1 MIERWSSDAS
11 TRGLSRQTIETYVK
25 ALRAFSR
32 FLGSRTMED
41 ASKMDVRAFVDMKRK
56 QGVTT
61 RTIRGRLNALSSF
74 YEFLIFEGI
83 RSDNPV
89 QEVRKRY
96 LTQYKASSEEH
107 THKLISIEDM
117 ARLVNSMIDIRN
129 KAMLLVMAKTG
140 IRRGE
145 LLSMEIQDINW
156 QNQSILLKEKRKR
169 SNRIVFFD
177 DETAYV
183 LRRWLEIR
191 ESRTPHDK
199 SLWIDTCGK
208 RIDSGALRYNVEKAA
223 LLCGLH
229 NPDSDRMED
238 HFTPHCCRHW
248 MATHLLRA
256 GMNRD
261 YVKWLRG
268 DAMKEAIDIYNHID
282 SEDVRRSYL
291 AHVPQLGV

>member
-1 MIERWSSDAS
+1 VIDQWAADAS
-11 TRGLSRQTIETYVK
+11 TRGLSGQTIYTYAK
-25 ALRAFSR
+25 GLRGFSK
-32 FLGSRTMED
+32 FLGRPIEG
-41 ASKMDVRAFVDMKRK
+41 ASKMDVRAYVDLQRK
-56 QGVTT
+56 NKATT

-74 YEFLIFEGI
+74 YEFLMFEGI

-107 THKLISIEDM
+107 THKLISVEDM
-117 ARLVNSMIDIRN
+117 ARLVNGMIDIRN

-140 IRRGE
+140 VRRGE
-145 LLSMEIQDINW
+145 LLSMEVRDINW

-191 ESRTPHDK
+191 KSRAPRDQ

-208 RIDSGALRYNVEKAA
+208 RIGSGALRHNIEKAA
-223 LLCGLH
+223 VLCGLH
-229 NPDSDRMED
+229 DPDSDRMED
-238 HFTPHCCRHW
+238 HFTSHCCRHW

-268 DAMKEAIDIYNHID
+268 DVMKEAIDVYFHID
-282 SEDVRRSYL
+282 PDDVRKAYL